1 MGEEQRVKSDEWE
14 MKTDEWE
21 MKTERI
27 SNNDRLISWE
37 TLLQSVET
45 DIHQNDNL
53 PFIVILEESP
63 IHWGWRRISQKDE
76 LMFLGD
82 SSPDKSDSRMTIL
95 VGEIL
100 FLSQLADQ
108 NDNPPSLSS
117 LRSEF

>member
-1 MGEEQRVKSDEWE
+1 
-14 MKTDEWE
+14 

-63 IHWGWRRISQKDE
+63 IHWG
-76 LMFLGD
+76 
-82 SSPDKSDSRMTIL
+82 
-95 VGEIL
+95 
-100 FLSQLADQ
+100 
-108 NDNPPSLSS
+108 
-117 LRSEF
+117 